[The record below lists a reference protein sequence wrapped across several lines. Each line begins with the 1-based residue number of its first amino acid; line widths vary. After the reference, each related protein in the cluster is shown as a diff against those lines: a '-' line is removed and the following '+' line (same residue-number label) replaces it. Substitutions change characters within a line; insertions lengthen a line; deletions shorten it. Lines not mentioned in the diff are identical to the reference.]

1 MNEFVDRFGDFLGA
15 FDQQGMGSAGEP
27 DEADLFAVGQV
38 EFFTRRSGTCAV
50 AVEFEDRDVCR
61 AEDFGAV
68 PLTPDGAEEFDLF
81 GRPLFQDIGA
91 VLFEE
96 FGLGGSLGR
105 FHIALEG
112 IGGGLSVGP
121 AFDGDDASESGG
133 DLFAEFD
140 GDHAAETVAPDVEGV
155 DFQGV
160 GEGDDIAGALFD
172 GGLLRVVNERWR
184 PTVTEASVFEEDE
197 IEGGIDVRDGP
208 GEVTAVG
215 EGAWNEDEGW
225 ACAGT
230 TTAGETTLGD
240 GDLVENEVGSEGERG
255 EGFGGVEGCDGD
267 ESQEK
272 EARTKAT
279 IEMGLHGLTL
289 AEGGAGSQWG

>member
-1 MNEFVDRFGDFLGA
+1 MNEFVGCFGDFPGA
-15 FDQQGMGSAGEP
+15 FDEEGMGGSGEP
-27 DEADLFAVGQV
+27 DEADLFAIGNGK
-38 EFFTRRSGTCAV
+38 FTAIGTRTVAV
-50 AVEFEDRDVCR
+50 AVEFEDGEVCR

-81 GRPLFQDIGA
+81 GGPMFQDIGA

-96 FGLGGSLGR
+96 FGLGGCLSR

-112 IGGGLSVGP
+112 IGGGLGVGP
-121 AFDGDDASESGG
+121 AFDGDDAPESGG
-133 DLFAEFD
+133 NLFGEFD
-140 GDHAAETVAPDVEGV
+140 GDHAAETVSADVEGV

-172 GGLLRVVNERWR
+172 GGLLRVVDERWR
-184 PTVTEASVFEEDE
+184 PTVTEAAVFEEDE
-197 IEGGIDVRDGP
+197 IEGGIEVRDGP

-215 EGAWNEDEGW
+215 EGAWDEKERGAW
-225 ACAGT
+225 AGT
-230 TTAGETTLGD
+230 TTAGETTFGD
-240 GDLVENEVGSEGERG
+240 GDFVEGEVSGQGERG

-267 ESQEK
+267 ESQEE
-272 EARTKAT
+272 EAQTKAT

-289 AEGGAGSQWG
+289 AEGSAGSQWG

>member
-1 MNEFVDRFGDFLGA
+1 
-15 FDQQGMGSAGEP
+15 MGSAGEP

-38 EFFTRRSGTCAV
+38 EFFTRRSRACAV

-68 PLTPDGAEEFDLF
+68 PLAPDGAEEFDLF

-121 AFDGDDASESGG
+121 AFDGDDAPESGG
-133 DLFAEFD
+133 DLFGEFD
-140 GDHAAETVAPDVEGV
+140 GDHAAETVSADVEGV

-160 GEGDDIAGALFD
+160 GESDDIAGTLFD
-172 GGLLRVVNERWR
+172 GGVCRWR
-184 PTVTEASVFEEDE
+184 PTVTEASIFEEDE
-197 IEGGIDVRDGP
+197 IEGGIEVRDGP
-208 GEVTAVG
+208 GEFTAVG
-215 EGAWNEDEGW
+215 KGAWDQNERGAW
-225 ACAGT
+225 AGT

-240 GDLVENEVGSEGERG
+240 GDFVENEVGSEVERR

-267 ESQEK
+267 ESQEE